1 MRKIDV
7 IFAGSDSRQNPG
19 VACDYMLAKT
29 DVDGEEVELYAE
41 ILIDDF
47 CKEHGMPFEGD
58 EFDMN
63 EVDDAI
69 YPVLWDEI
77 VKQAAKHGISE
88 DELKFWWD

>member
-1 MRKIDV
+1 MKKIDV

-29 DVDGEEVELYAE
+29 DVDGEEIELYAE

-47 CKEHGMPFEGD
+47 CKEHDLPFEGD
-58 EFDMN
+58 EFDMK

-69 YPVLWDEI
+69 YSILLNEI
-77 VKQAAKHGISE
+77 LEQAAKYGITE
-88 DELKFWWD
+88 DELKFWCD